1 MSGPLHTRFRA
12 RVLHRFPGYDHE
24 GNGCAFPTNLP
35 LFCLPGGLKLSL
47 EMTLPT
53 FFTFVHTRAN
63 GQHMFG
69 YCLCLHEPLGTRH
82 RIELQGLV
90 DAHNKAASRA
100 EGGENDAT
108 EPLTTLDPGREVY
121 APKCLCLLSTWPYFG
136 PFREWLLNLYRISLS
151 PFQIPLERYVGNFL
165 LEVPTPS
172 PGRVEVLYNMGNTT
186 ITFAC
191 PPPNKPVAWGS
202 VPFEP
207 LFQCLSHEN
216 IVILLT
222 CLLLE
227 RSIVLKSSQLSLL
240 TPCAEVLSLVL
251 YPLSWSHVYIPVLP
265 EALLG
270 VLAAPMPFLIGV
282 HRSFVEGTD
291 MDVAPYV
298 VQVDLDNDV
307 VEMGGEEAATMP
319 PLPQKRRSKLLAKLA
334 EHAQLGH
341 CRTPAYRQ
349 DVMQKSDLAFS
360 MAIRPCDYDDDEL
373 DTPPPDWDAVR
384 EAFLRFFV
392 TFLSG
397 YRRCL
402 VYPTKA
408 NPNPARL
415 FNVDDYLDKLDR
427 DSRPFAEAMCDTQAF
442 QNFID
447 ARIQPET
454 DDLDVVF
461 FDACIAAK
469 RNRSMLHVTKK
480 SDANFLRPDTFVKAK
495 TVFALTPDTTGL
507 DMTAPA
513 RSHESRNEGST
524 FNKYFGG
531 SSKKGDSGGDGNAGS
546 GEEGGGGR
554 RSSTSLA
561 GRRGVFARSGS
572 SRGGGDDDWSPLC
585 AEATV
590 FAVFIVGFCA
600 TIGVDPV
607 RPKRGAGFAPKG
619 SVAVVPGAATTT
631 PGPVASKA
639 GGSGGDDS
647 AVRTVLEEEEEEEKE
662 ESVRETASG
671 GIGGGGVK
679 VRKSSRMASF
689 SELKHDVREER
700 LYKANAALMVAFEAL
715 EAMREKAP
723 AGEEAVYRSLISAC
737 GRCGNS
743 EKAMAV
749 VEMMMS
755 TGIVPDAMVS
765 RCLVDA
771 FAMDDSFTD
780 GGAHPLSLLDWS
792 KFQPK
797 HRDGRRSHEP
807 AGGRTEPTF
816 SFKRMMRR
824 FHDKSETT
832 SNATPSRSPSVATVT
847 DAAVAAAP
855 TKTTTTR
862 FTAKATAGSIVMT
875 PESVTPTRHTSSVA
889 SQQDFGIL
897 GKPAFSSPCVA
908 KEARDSFGG
917 EFETPERRGSGTA
930 GGTGRGRRRSRL
942 HEEDEDVRRSS
953 DLRIRLER
961 SASPYARR
969 GGMSMIDNGSE
980 TCPSCQAELTGGQ
993 VRAGWSSDPN
1003 DYTTECRAVVDV
1015 QAAAVAAAGVPG
1027 TGWGEGATAGETG
1040 DAVAGSGGSGSR
1052 PGSGESG
1059 GGAAASATLPAG
1071 KGASNGGGGGGG
1083 ASRRKS
1089 SSTSTV
1095 GSSSS
1100 SSKAS
1105 AAKGAL
1111 DTCGRR
1117 FVSRFSVHSTAEGWE
1132 GTTGPGTPLWCEYL
1146 PPWVLRKEF
1155 HTILS
1160 AYGVQYVCSERFR
1173 LGLGPL
1179 EDGTGPAG
1187 GGAGGAQPPSGGG
1200 GDAAWR
1206 EGGGA
1211 NASRRSVDRTVFWNL
1226 VVHFREYCLPITFLL
1241 ADAASLASGPASVD
1255 AGSALFAAE

>member
-1 MSGPLHTRFRA
+1 
-12 RVLHRFPGYDHE
+12 
-24 GNGCAFPTNLP
+24 
-35 LFCLPGGLKLSL
+35 
-47 EMTLPT
+47 
-53 FFTFVHTRAN
+53 
-63 GQHMFG
+63 
-69 YCLCLHEPLGTRH
+69 
-82 RIELQGLV
+82 
-90 DAHNKAASRA
+90 
-100 EGGENDAT
+100 
-108 EPLTTLDPGREVY
+108 
-121 APKCLCLLSTWPYFG
+121 
-136 PFREWLLNLYRISLS
+136 
-151 PFQIPLERYVGNFL
+151 
-165 LEVPTPS
+165 
-172 PGRVEVLYNMGNTT
+172 
-186 ITFAC
+186 
-191 PPPNKPVAWGS
+191 
-202 VPFEP
+202 
-207 LFQCLSHEN
+207 
-216 IVILLT
+216 
-222 CLLLE
+222 
-227 RSIVLKSSQLSLL
+227 
-240 TPCAEVLSLVL
+240 
-251 YPLSWSHVYIPVLP
+251 
-265 EALLG
+265 
-270 VLAAPMPFLIGV
+270 
-282 HRSFVEGTD
+282 
-291 MDVAPYV
+291 
-298 VQVDLDNDV
+298 
-307 VEMGGEEAATMP
+307 
-319 PLPQKRRSKLLAKLA
+319 
-334 EHAQLGH
+334 
-341 CRTPAYRQ
+341 
-349 DVMQKSDLAFS
+349 
-360 MAIRPCDYDDDEL
+360 
-373 DTPPPDWDAVR
+373 R

-415 FNVDDYLDKLDR
+415 FNMDDYLDKLDR

-513 RSHESRNEGST
+513 RSQERNEGST

-607 RPKRGAGFAPKG
+607 RPKRGAGFATKGSSEPPPPSSPPAVATSRATASTTAAASLTPVAVAAEEAARTTPPTPDESAAAAAAVALAGGSTGSASTAAAKVPAAAATSGAAVEAPSGQSSAEGTALVHVEAGGGEIDASAGSASTAAATSGAAAEVPSGESSAEGTIPMHGEAGGVGRMEASSSQDGTNGAVCAGGDDGDVGGGGGVVDGVSAPPSPKAAAAAAAAAAEATG
-619 SVAVVPGAATTT
+619 LPEVAPAKAPPDGIVTGVVAIPEEEGTAPVGMAMAEEPAEVSTCLSPAAPGGSSLQVEDATATATPKTEGSAAVECNTMIPVVAQAAVGLEEASTARGERSRAVSATGGGGGGGGGDGGRDRDAVDADAPAPAVESTVVNSRSAGAAAVTNDTKDVTAAVASNGSSSSSSGSGSEESKIGSVDMSVRRASVGPFSDSASSCASSSASSSSSSLSAPPALLPALSVRSVAVVPGAAATT
-631 PGPVASKA
+631 PGPVASNA
-639 GGSGGDDS
+639 GGRGGE
-647 AVRTVLEEEEEEEKE
+647 VPTVLEEKEEEKKEEGEE

-671 GIGGGGVK
+671 GIGAGVK

-689 SELKHDVREER
+689 SDLKHDVQEER

-715 EAMREKAP
+715 DAMREKAP

-771 FAMDDSFTD
+771 FAMDDSFSD

-816 SFKRMMRR
+816 SLKRMMRR
-824 FHDKSETT
+824 FNEKSETT
-832 SNATPSRSPSVATVT
+832 SNATPPRSPSIATVT
-847 DAAVAAAP
+847 DAAVAASP

-862 FTAKATAGSIVMT
+862 FTAKSTAGSIVMT

-897 GKPAFSSPCVA
+897 GNAVFSSPCVA
-908 KEARDSFGG
+908 TKARDSFGA
-917 EFETPERRGSGTA
+917 EFETPERRGSGSA

-942 HEEDEDVRRSS
+942 EEEDEDVRRSS
-953 DLRIRLER
+953 DLRIRLKR
-961 SASPYARR
+961 SAPPYARR
-969 GGMSMIDNGSE
+969 RGMSMAMQEQVLMGEKMLERLFQDLKASATHHPEIGTDPWIDNGSE
-980 TCPSCQAELTGGQ
+980 TCPSCQAELTGEQ

-1003 DYTTECRAVVDV
+1003 DYTTECRAVVDR
-1015 QAAAVAAAGVPG
+1015 QAAAEAAAGVPG
-1027 TGWGEGATAGETG
+1027 TGWGEGATAGDAG
-1040 DAVAGSGGSGSR
+1040 DAVAGSGGSASR
-1052 PGSGESG
+1052 PGSGASG

-1071 KGASNGGGGGGG
+1071 KGVSNGGGGGGG

-1105 AAKGAL
+1105 AAKGTL

-1117 FVSRFSVHSTAEGWE
+1117 FVSRFSVHSTLEGWE
-1132 GTTGPGTPLWCEYL
+1132 GTTGP
-1146 PPWVLRKEF
+1146 
-1155 HTILS
+1155 
-1160 AYGVQYVCSERFR
+1160 
-1173 LGLGPL
+1173 
-1179 EDGTGPAG
+1179 
-1187 GGAGGAQPPSGGG
+1187 
-1200 GDAAWR
+1200 
-1206 EGGGA
+1206 
-1211 NASRRSVDRTVFWNL
+1211 
-1226 VVHFREYCLPITFLL
+1226 
-1241 ADAASLASGPASVD
+1241 
-1255 AGSALFAAE
+1255 